1 METFKVFRETAMP
14 GTFVPYAIYFIAPA
28 GDAAHVEVVV
38 TDAAGTGSR
47 HVINKSEIQ
56 SMIDSSMA
64 SAGASDLLI
73 VADITAR
80 DALTPSKNVYAY
92 VTDATGDS
100 TVKSGGATYLYDF
113 ANTNWIK
120 TNEAESMDVVLA
132 WANITGRPDSA
143 VADIDDAVIKRHT
156 HSNKTQLDLLGDAGG
171 LLTYNGNQVKTTWSS
186 TGW

>member
-1 METFKVFRETAMP
+1 METFQVFRETAMP
-14 GTFVPYAIYFIAPA
+14 GTFVPYAIYFIAPS

-47 HVINKSEIQ
+47 HVVNKSEIQ
-56 SMIDSSMA
+56 SMIDTSMA

-80 DALTPSKNVYAY
+80 NALTPTGNVYAY

-100 TVKSGGATYLYDF
+100 TVGSGGATYLYDF
-113 ANTNWIK
+113 ATTTWLK
-120 TNEAESMDVVLA
+120 VSEAESMDVVLS
-132 WANITGRPDSA
+132 WANIVGKPTSA
-143 VADIDDAVIKRHT
+143 VADIDDAVTKRHT
-156 HSNKTQLDLLGDAGG
+156 HSNKTQLDLLGDTGG